1 MEIDL
6 LWLILLPILFALGW
20 VTARYDRGQ
29 QRREARHVPRDIL
42 DAMSALLADN
52 PQRATDS
59 LLAAARSAPDA
70 PDLHRAVG
78 NLYRRR
84 GMTDRAIEVHE
95 SALRNP
101 ELDPNLRRAMMLDL
115 GRDYLAAGLFDRAE
129 DILVDVV
136 TLSIQGVTDVEHD
149 VAHEAAHDARVL
161 LVRVAERTRDWQRAL
176 QWLLDARKSGGW
188 TDDDGFHQLAGH
200 FCCELAETALRA
212 QDNAR
217 ALEWLTMAQEHPS
230 PGPARRIADIRA
242 RMVRNDAATSS
253 EATAP
258 IEPLTCRV
266 CGFRSRQGGWQCPG
280 CHSWDSFGAG
290 S

>member
-20 VTARYDRGQ
+20 ITARYDRGQ

-42 DAMSALLADN
+42 DAMSALLADD

-59 LLAAARSAPDA
+59 LLSAARSAPDA

-95 SALRNP
+95 TALRNP
-101 ELDPNLRRAMMLDL
+101 ELDPAGRRAMMLDL

-129 DILVDVV
+129 DMLVDVV
-136 TLSIQGVTDVEHD
+136 TLSLQGGTDAEL
-149 VAHEAAHDARVL
+149 EAAHQARVL
-161 LVRVAERTRDWQRAL
+161 LVRIAERTRDWQRAL
-176 QWLLDARKSGGW
+176 QWLLDARKNGGW
-188 TDDDGFHQLAGH
+188 PDDDRFHQLAGH
-200 FCCELAETALRA
+200 FCCELAEMALHA
-212 QDNAR
+212 EDNAR
-217 ALEWLTMAQEHPS
+217 ALEWLTLAEEHPS
-230 PGPARRIADIRA
+230 PGPARRLAGIRA
-242 RMVRNDAATSS
+242 RMVRNDVATPSQV
-253 EATAP
+253 TAP
-258 IEPLTCRV
+258 AEPRTGRV

-280 CHSWDSFGAG
+280 CHAWDSFGVTT
-290 S
+290 